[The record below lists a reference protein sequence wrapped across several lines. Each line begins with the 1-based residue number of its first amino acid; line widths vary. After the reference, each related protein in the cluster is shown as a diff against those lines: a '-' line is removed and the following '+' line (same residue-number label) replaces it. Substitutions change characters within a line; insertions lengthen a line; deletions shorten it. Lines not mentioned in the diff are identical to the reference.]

1 MTRCETGAIRS
12 RRLARASVCTLP
24 KTMRPSQSSCSA
36 FTTEVASPVTVR
48 DGAAVL
54 LDQLVGVLQ
63 HQNAVVSAVASSS
76 SPM

>member
-1 MTRCETGAIRS
+1 MRA
-12 RRLARASVCTLP
+12 RRLARASVWTLP
-24 KTMRPSQSSCSA
+24 NTTRPSQSSCSA
-36 FTTEVASPVTVR
+36 FTTEVRQAGHLR

-63 HQNAVVSAVASSS
+63 HQDAARRGASSAS